1 MAKPPQNERSVWRIA
16 DRLGATAAFLCAIH
30 CALLPFVLALLRL
43 LGLDFLASHTFERN
57 FVLFACMLA
66 TATLVSGYRRHGR
79 PLPLCLALP
88 GLLLLLVGVIFATHY
103 SIVLHSVMVTC
114 GGLLVASAHFV
125 NLRLDRQ
132 AGHVHSIRHAH

>member
-1 MAKPPQNERSVWRIA
+1 MAKAPRNERSVWHFA
-16 DRLGATAAFLCAIH
+16 DRLGAAAAFLCAIH
-30 CALLPFVLALLRL
+30 CALLPFVLALLPL
-43 LGLDFLASHTFERN
+43 LGLGFLAGHTFERN

-66 TATLVSGYRRHGR
+66 TVSLVAGYRRHGR

-88 GLLLLLVGVIFATHY
+88 GLLLLLVGVIFAANY

-125 NLRLDRQ
+125 NLRLDRR
-132 AGHVHSIRHAH
+132 ACHVHGIRHAH